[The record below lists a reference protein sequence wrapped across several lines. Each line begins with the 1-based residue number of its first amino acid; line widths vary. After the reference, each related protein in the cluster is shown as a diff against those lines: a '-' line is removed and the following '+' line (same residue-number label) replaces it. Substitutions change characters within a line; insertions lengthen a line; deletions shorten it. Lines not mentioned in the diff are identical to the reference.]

1 MLLKTNKKTKKEIYE
16 IAMVVAV
23 VQPIM
28 VLPQALQIYN
38 NRSAADVSLLTWSM
52 LLVFNISNFI
62 YGLVFGIKPLIINNA
77 IWVIVDAAVV
87 IGILLYR

>member
-1 MLLKTNKKTKKEIYE
+1 MRLKTNRKTKKEIYE

-52 LLVFNISNFI
+52 LLIFNISNFI

-87 IGILLYR
+87 VGILLYS